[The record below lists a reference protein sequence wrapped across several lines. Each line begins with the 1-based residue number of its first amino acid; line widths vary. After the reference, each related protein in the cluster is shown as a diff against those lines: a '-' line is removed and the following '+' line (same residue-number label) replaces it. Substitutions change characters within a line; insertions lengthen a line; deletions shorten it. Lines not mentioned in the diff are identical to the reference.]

1 MRIRSAAISDIDALL
16 ALELASFASDRLS
29 RRQFRYM
36 LTRAHAKTLVA
47 EHLDAPPADA
57 LLVDAPT
64 VDALPADA
72 PTADASPSNALLGY
86 VLVLFSRA
94 TSVARLYSIA
104 VAALARG
111 QGVGRALV
119 VAAEQAA
126 WSEERTYMRLEIRRD
141 NRASQ
146 ALFEA
151 AGYRRFGVL
160 SDYYADHEEALRYE
174 KRLPPDRKPLL
185 KRVPFYAQTLDFTC
199 GPSSLMNG

>member
-1 MRIRSAAISDIDALL
+1 LL

-47 EHLDAPPADA
+47 EHWDAPLA
-57 LLVDAPT
+57 
-64 VDALPADA
+64 DALPADA

-151 AGYRRFGVL
+151 AGYRRFAVL